1 MVKPGTSNQP
11 EPEKPAETQK
21 PGVSEPEKGDR
32 KPTSGRRPQTGRPVQ
47 TQTLAYVQPVE
58 SEWVVRFRL
67 NGNETMTGSF
77 MALENP
83 LEVKVQSS
91 GTASKKTMA
100 KASRAGSGTEKTKKK
115 ASGTG
120 KQAEEAADSSLEATA
135 ESSKRLTGEA
145 GDLSSERISHSGGQ
159 ELSATEATV
168 SADSNVRNWSLWLTA
183 AGGITALLLGNRW
196 RKKNR

>member
-1 MVKPGTSNQP
+1 MVKPGTGDQP

-83 LEVKVQSS
+83 LEVKVQAS
-91 GTASKKTMA
+91 GTASKKTQS
-100 KASRAGSGTEKTKKK
+100 KASRAGSGTGKTKK

-120 KQAEEAADSSLEATA
+120 KPAEEAADSSLEATA
-135 ESSKRLTGEA
+135 ESSKRLAGEA
-145 GDLSSERISHSGGQ
+145 GDLSRERISHSGEQ
-159 ELSATEATV
+159 KLSATEATV
-168 SADSNVRNWSLWLTA
+168 SADSNVRSWSLWLTA